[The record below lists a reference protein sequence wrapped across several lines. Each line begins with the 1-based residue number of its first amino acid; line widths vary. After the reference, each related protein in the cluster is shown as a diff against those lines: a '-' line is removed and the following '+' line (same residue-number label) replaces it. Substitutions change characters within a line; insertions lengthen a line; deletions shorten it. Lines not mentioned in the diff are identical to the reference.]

1 LIQTKDFNSEI
12 LINQSLSE
20 KTISIPDRMLN
31 YLKDRQKKVLK
42 KTEENYLSLEEL
54 SSLIRKDPNLPDYLK
69 KRIVLNYALKDL
81 FTPNSETQT
90 NKAFLSPVIF
100 IEANK
105 INCKIYVMAP
115 LELYSEEEVNFK
127 NKCFQQS
134 KDAINL
140 LVSKK
145 IISSKSFNDKNFL
158 CSLIRENRIDEKY
171 FYPYEHSL
179 EEELR
184 SLTKRAFTPYQSLSI
199 DSFIKEVISFGKN
212 NKQLIE
218 ISPDYHICSTNI
230 YLNDEGSIDREPEIY
245 YHFFSQLSSLEKVLK
260 NDFYLL
266 TNSFGMR
273 MISQE
278 IEIYTSKFNQEISKN
293 PELELSRASHLSDI
307 ISSFPSESI
316 LPEKEKKFIRSLRLS
331 AELLKK
337 ISNLLPI
344 YTQERYEILLN
355 SCINRFKNEI
365 IYHSSEKKVLF
376 TVFLKDM
383 ISFAYPTSE
392 TQKFTIE
399 KELRKIVLQEFGCC
413 EVLYE
418 NDEKLLYLVD
428 PGYIHRV
435 LTSLCLNGKDDENL
449 RKQYFIASNIYKQLK
464 SKNRLINFKI
474 CSDELKE
481 IEEKLPSLEKQ
492 IIKINNRKLTIN
504 FLFSLYTFLITLS
517 GVSYLFFLKF
527 TYLLPTRE
535 LLLLP
540 LGIILSKAIHFMF
553 SLITKKRI
561 MDPQSL

>member
-1 LIQTKDFNSEI
+1 LIQTKDFNSET

-20 KTISIPDRMLN
+20 KTLSIPDRMLN
-31 YLKDRQKKVLK
+31 YLKDRQKKFLN
-42 KTEENYLSLEEL
+42 KTEDNYLSLEEL
-54 SSLIRKDPNLPDYLK
+54 SSLIRKDPILPDYLK

-81 FTPNSETQT
+81 FAQNSETQT
-90 NKAFLSPVIF
+90 NKAFLSPVIY

-105 INCKIYVMAP
+105 IFCKIYVMAP
-115 LELYSEEEVNFK
+115 LESNSQEEVNFK
-127 NKCFQQS
+127 NTCFQQS

-145 IISSKSFNDKNFL
+145 IISSKSLNDKNYL
-158 CSLIRENRIDEKY
+158 YSLIRENRIDDKY
-171 FYPYEHSL
+171 FYPYEHCL

-184 SLTKRAFTPYQSLSI
+184 SLSKRAFTPYQYLSI
-199 DSFIKEVISFGKN
+199 DSFIKDVISFGKN
-212 NKQLIE
+212 NKKLIE
-218 ISPDYHICSTNI
+218 ISQEYHICSTDI
-230 YLNDEGSIDREPEIY
+230 YLNDEGTIDREPEIY

-278 IEIYTSKFNQEISKN
+278 IEIYTSKYNQEISKN
-293 PELELSRASHLSDI
+293 PELELSRASHLTDI

-316 LPEKEKKFIRSLRLS
+316 LPEKEKKFIRSLRIS
-331 AELLKK
+331 ADILKK
-337 ISNLLPI
+337 ITNLLPI
-344 YTQERYEILLN
+344 YSQKRYEILLN
-355 SCINRFKNEI
+355 SCINRFKNDI

-376 TVFLKDM
+376 TVFLKDI

-399 KELRKIVLQEFGCC
+399 KELRKIVLQEFGCY
-413 EVLYE
+413 EVLCE

-435 LTSLCLNGKDDENL
+435 IVSLCINGKVDESL
-449 RKQYFIASNIYKQLK
+449 RTQYFIASNIYKQLL
-464 SKNRLINFKI
+464 SKKKPINFKI
-474 CSDELKE
+474 NSLELKE

-492 IIKINNRKLTIN
+492 IIKLNNIRITIN
-504 FLFSLYTFLITLS
+504 FLFSLYTFLILFS
-517 GVSYLFFLKF
+517 SISYLLFLKF
-527 TYLLPTRE
+527 FYLLPARE

-540 LGIILSKAIHFMF
+540 LGIILSKSIHILF
-553 SLITKKRI
+553 SLKPKK
-561 MDPQSL
+561 

>member
-20 KTISIPDRMLN
+20 KTLSIPDRMLN
-31 YLKDRQKKVLK
+31 YLKDRQKKFLN

-81 FTPNSETQT
+81 FTQNSETQT
-90 NKAFLSPVIF
+90 NKAFLSPVIY

-105 INCKIYVMAP
+105 IFCKIYVMAP
-115 LELYSEEEVNFK
+115 LESNSQEEENFK

-145 IISSKSFNDKNFL
+145 IISSKSLNGKNYL
-158 CSLIRENRIDEKY
+158 YSLIRENRIDDKY
-171 FYPYEHSL
+171 FFPYEHCL

-184 SLTKRAFTPYQSLSI
+184 SLSKRAFTPYQYLPI
-199 DSFIKEVISFGKN
+199 DSFIKDVISFGKN
-212 NKQLIE
+212 NKKLIE
-218 ISPDYHICSTNI
+218 ISPDYHICSTDI
-230 YLNDEGSIDREPEIY
+230 YLNDEGTIDREPEIY
-245 YHFFSQLSSLEKVLK
+245 YHFFSQVSSLEKVLK

-278 IEIYTSKFNQEISKN
+278 IEIYTSKYTQEISKN
-293 PELELSRASHLSDI
+293 PEQELSRASHLTDI

-316 LPEKEKKFIRSLRLS
+316 LPEKEKKFIRSLRIS
-331 AELLKK
+331 ADILKK
-337 ISNLLPI
+337 ITNLLPF
-344 YTQERYEILLN
+344 YSQKRYEILLN
-355 SCINRFKNEI
+355 SCINRFKNDI

-376 TVFLKDM
+376 TVFLKDI

-399 KELRKIVLQEFGCC
+399 KELRKIVLQEFGCY
-413 EVLYE
+413 EVLCE

-435 LTSLCLNGKDDENL
+435 IFSLCINGKVDEGL
-449 RKQYFIASNIYKQLK
+449 RTQYFIASNIYKQLL
-464 SKNRLINFKI
+464 SKKKPINFKI
-474 CSDELKE
+474 NSDELKE

-492 IIKINNRKLTIN
+492 ISKLNNRRITIN
-504 FLFSLYTFLITLS
+504 FLFSLYTFLILLS
-517 GVSYLFFLKF
+517 SFSYLLFLKF
-527 TYLLPTRE
+527 FYLLPARE

-540 LGIILSKAIHFMF
+540 LGIILSKSIHILF
-553 SLITKKRI
+553 SLKSKK
-561 MDPQSL
+561 

>member
-20 KTISIPDRMLN
+20 KTLSIPDRMLN
-31 YLKDRQKKVLK
+31 YLKERQIKFLN

-54 SSLIRKDPNLPDYLK
+54 SSLIRKDPNFPDYLK

-81 FTPNSETQT
+81 FTQNSETQI
-90 NKAFLSPVIF
+90 NKAFLSPVIY

-105 INCKIYVMAP
+105 IFCKIYVMAP
-115 LELYSEEEVNFK
+115 LESNSQEEENFK
-127 NKCFQQS
+127 NRCFHQS

-145 IISSKSFNDKNFL
+145 IISSKSLNGKNYL
-158 CSLIRENRIDEKY
+158 YSLIRENRIDDKY
-171 FYPYEHSL
+171 YYPYEHCL

-184 SLTKRAFTPYQSLSI
+184 SLSKRAFTPYQYLSI
-199 DSFIKEVISFGKN
+199 DSFIKDVISFGKN
-212 NKQLIE
+212 NKKLIE
-218 ISPDYHICSTNI
+218 ISPDYHICSTDI
-230 YLNDEGSIDREPEIY
+230 YLNDEGTIDREPEIY

-278 IEIYTSKFNQEISKN
+278 IEIYTSKYNQEISMN
-293 PELELSRASHLSDI
+293 PELELSRASHLTDI

-316 LPEKEKKFIRSLRLS
+316 LPEKEKKFIRSLRIS
-331 AELLKK
+331 ADILKK
-337 ISNLLPI
+337 ITNLLPI
-344 YTQERYEILLN
+344 YSQKRYEILLN
-355 SCINRFKNEI
+355 SCINRFKNDI

-376 TVFLKDM
+376 SVFLKDI

-392 TQKFTIE
+392 TQKFTVE
-399 KELRKIVLQEFGCC
+399 KELRKIVLQEFGCY
-413 EVLYE
+413 EVLCE

-435 LTSLCLNGKDDENL
+435 IFSLCIDGKANESL
-449 RKQYFIASNIYKQLK
+449 RTQYFIASNIYKQLL
-464 SKNRLINFKI
+464 SKKKPINFKI
-474 CSDELKE
+474 NSLELKE

-492 IIKINNRKLTIN
+492 IIKLNNRRITIN
-504 FLFSLYTFLITLS
+504 FLFSLYTFLIILS
-517 GVSYLFFLKF
+517 SFSYLLFLKF
-527 TYLLPTRE
+527 YYLLPARE
-535 LLLLP
+535 LLFLP
-540 LGIILSKAIHFMF
+540 LGIIISKSIHILF
-553 SLITKKRI
+553 SLKSKK
-561 MDPQSL
+561 

>member
-1 LIQTKDFNSEI
+1 MIQTKDFNSEI
-12 LINQSLSE
+12 LVNQSLSE
-20 KTISIPDRMLN
+20 KTISIPDRMVN
-31 YLKDRQKKVLK
+31 YLKDRQKKVLNR
-42 KTEENYLSLEEL
+42 TEENYLSLEEL

-81 FTPNSETQT
+81 FTPNSENKT

-105 INCKIYVMAP
+105 IHCKIYVMAP

-145 IISSKSFNDKNFL
+145 IISSKSLNDKNYMY
-158 CSLIRENRIDEKY
+158 SLIRENRIDEKY
-171 FYPYEHSL
+171 FYPFEHCL

-230 YLNDEGSIDREPEIY
+230 HLNDEGTIDREPEMY

-278 IEIYTSKFNQEISKN
+278 IEIYTSKFNREISKN

-307 ISSFPSESI
+307 ILSFPSESI

-331 AELLKK
+331 ADILKK
-337 ISNLLPI
+337 ITNLLPI
-344 YTQERYEILLN
+344 YTQKRYEILLN

-383 ISFAYPTSE
+383 ISFAYPSSE

-399 KELRKIVLQEFGCC
+399 KELRKIVLQEFGCY

-435 LTSLCLNGKDDENL
+435 ITSLCLHGKDDESL
-449 RKQYFIASNIYKQLK
+449 RNQYFIASNIYKQLQ
-464 SKNRLINFKI
+464 SKKRPINFKI
-474 CSDELKE
+474 NSDELKE

-492 IIKINNRKLTIN
+492 IIKINNRKLTIH
-504 FLFSLYTFLITLS
+504 FLFSLYTFLIILS
-517 GVSYLFFLKF
+517 SISYLLFLKF

-535 LLLLP
+535 LLFLP
-540 LGIILSKAIHFMF
+540 LGIIFSKTIHFLL
-553 SLITKKRI
+553 SLIPKK
-561 MDPQSL
+561 

>member
-1 LIQTKDFNSEI
+1 MIQTKDFNSET

-20 KTISIPDRMLN
+20 KTLSIPDRMLN
-31 YLKDRQKKVLK
+31 YLKDRQKKFLN
-42 KTEENYLSLEEL
+42 KTEDNYLSLEEL
-54 SSLIRKDPNLPDYLK
+54 SSLIRKDPILPDYLK

-81 FTPNSETQT
+81 FAQNSETQT
-90 NKAFLSPVIF
+90 NKAFLSPVIY

-105 INCKIYVMAP
+105 IFCKIYVMAP
-115 LELYSEEEVNFK
+115 LESNSQEEVNFK
-127 NKCFQQS
+127 NTCFQQS

-145 IISSKSFNDKNFL
+145 IISSKSLNDKNYL
-158 CSLIRENRIDEKY
+158 YSLIRENRIDDKY
-171 FYPYEHSL
+171 FYPYEHCL

-184 SLTKRAFTPYQSLSI
+184 SLSKRAFTPYQYLSI
-199 DSFIKEVISFGKN
+199 DSFIKDVISFGKN
-212 NKQLIE
+212 NKKLIE
-218 ISPDYHICSTNI
+218 ISQEYHICSTDI
-230 YLNDEGSIDREPEIY
+230 YLNDEGTIDREPEIY

-278 IEIYTSKFNQEISKN
+278 IEIYTSKYNQEISKN
-293 PELELSRASHLSDI
+293 PELELSRASHLTDI

-316 LPEKEKKFIRSLRLS
+316 LPEKEKKFIRSLRIS
-331 AELLKK
+331 ADILKK
-337 ISNLLPI
+337 ITYLLPI
-344 YTQERYEILLN
+344 YSQKRYEILLN
-355 SCINRFKNEI
+355 SCINRFKNDI

-376 TVFLKDM
+376 TVFLKDI

-399 KELRKIVLQEFGCC
+399 KELRKIVLQEFGCY
-413 EVLYE
+413 EVLCE

-435 LTSLCLNGKDDENL
+435 IVSLCINGKVDESL
-449 RKQYFIASNIYKQLK
+449 RTQYFIASNIYKQLL
-464 SKNRLINFKI
+464 SKKKPINFKI
-474 CSDELKE
+474 NSLELKE

-492 IIKINNRKLTIN
+492 IIKLNNIRITIN
-504 FLFSLYTFLITLS
+504 FLFSLYTFLILFS
-517 GVSYLFFLKF
+517 SISYLLFLKF
-527 TYLLPTRE
+527 FYLLPARE

-540 LGIILSKAIHFMF
+540 LGIILSKSIHILF
-553 SLITKKRI
+553 SLKPKK
-561 MDPQSL
+561 

>member
-1 LIQTKDFNSEI
+1 MIQTKDFNSET

-20 KTISIPDRMLN
+20 KTLSIPDRMLN
-31 YLKDRQKKVLK
+31 YLKDRQKKFLN

-54 SSLIRKDPNLPDYLK
+54 SSLIRKDPILPDYLK

-81 FTPNSETQT
+81 FAQNSETQT
-90 NKAFLSPVIF
+90 NKAFLSPVIY

-105 INCKIYVMAP
+105 IFCKIYVMAP
-115 LELYSEEEVNFK
+115 LESNSQEEVNFK
-127 NKCFQQS
+127 NTCFQQS

-145 IISSKSFNDKNFL
+145 IISSKSLNDKNYL
-158 CSLIRENRIDEKY
+158 YSLIRENRIDDKY
-171 FYPYEHSL
+171 FYPYEHCL

-184 SLTKRAFTPYQSLSI
+184 SLSKRAFTPYQYLSI
-199 DSFIKEVISFGKN
+199 DSFIKDVISFGKN
-212 NKQLIE
+212 NKKLIE
-218 ISPDYHICSTNI
+218 ISQEYHICSTDI
-230 YLNDEGSIDREPEIY
+230 YLNDEGTIDREPEIY

-278 IEIYTSKFNQEISKN
+278 IEIYTSKYNQEISKN
-293 PELELSRASHLSDI
+293 PELELSRASHLTDI

-316 LPEKEKKFIRSLRLS
+316 LPEKEKKFIRSLRIS
-331 AELLKK
+331 ADILKK
-337 ISNLLPI
+337 ITNLLPI
-344 YTQERYEILLN
+344 YSQKRYEILLN
-355 SCINRFKNEI
+355 SCINRFKNDI
-365 IYHSSEKKVLF
+365 VYHSSEKKVLF
-376 TVFLKDM
+376 TVFLKDI

-399 KELRKIVLQEFGCC
+399 KELRKIVLQEFGCY
-413 EVLYE
+413 EVLCE

-435 LTSLCLNGKDDENL
+435 IVSLCINGKVDESL
-449 RKQYFIASNIYKQLK
+449 RTQYFIASNIYKQLL
-464 SKNRLINFKI
+464 SKKKPINFKI
-474 CSDELKE
+474 NSLELKE

-492 IIKINNRKLTIN
+492 IIKLNNIRITIN
-504 FLFSLYTFLITLS
+504 FLFSLYTFLILFS
-517 GVSYLFFLKF
+517 SISYLLFLKF
-527 TYLLPTRE
+527 FYLLPARE

-540 LGIILSKAIHFMF
+540 L
-553 SLITKKRI
+553 
-561 MDPQSL
+561 

>member
-1 LIQTKDFNSEI
+1 LIQTKDFNSET

-20 KTISIPDRMLN
+20 KTLSIPDRMLN
-31 YLKDRQKKVLK
+31 YLKDRQKKFLN
-42 KTEENYLSLEEL
+42 KTEDNYLSLEEL
-54 SSLIRKDPNLPDYLK
+54 SSLIRKDPILPDYLK

-81 FTPNSETQT
+81 FAQNSETQT
-90 NKAFLSPVIF
+90 NKAFLSPVIY

-105 INCKIYVMAP
+105 IFCKIYVMAP
-115 LELYSEEEVNFK
+115 LESNSQEEVNFK
-127 NKCFQQS
+127 NTCFQQS

-145 IISSKSFNDKNFL
+145 IISSKSLNDKNYL
-158 CSLIRENRIDEKY
+158 YSLIRENRIDDKY
-171 FYPYEHSL
+171 FYPYEHCL

-184 SLTKRAFTPYQSLSI
+184 SLSKRAFTPYQYLSI
-199 DSFIKEVISFGKN
+199 DSFIKDVISFGKN
-212 NKQLIE
+212 NKKLIE
-218 ISPDYHICSTNI
+218 ISQEYHICSTDI
-230 YLNDEGSIDREPEIY
+230 YLNDEGTIDREPEIY

-278 IEIYTSKFNQEISKN
+278 IEIYTSKYNQEISKN
-293 PELELSRASHLSDI
+293 PELELSRASHLTDI

-316 LPEKEKKFIRSLRLS
+316 LPEKEKKFIRSLRIS
-331 AELLKK
+331 ADILKK
-337 ISNLLPI
+337 ITYLLPI
-344 YTQERYEILLN
+344 YSQKRYEILLN
-355 SCINRFKNEI
+355 SCINRFKNDI

-376 TVFLKDM
+376 TVFLKDI

-399 KELRKIVLQEFGCC
+399 KELRKIVLQEFGCY
-413 EVLYE
+413 EVLCE

-435 LTSLCLNGKDDENL
+435 IVSLCINGKVDESL
-449 RKQYFIASNIYKQLK
+449 RTQYFIASNIYKQLL
-464 SKNRLINFKI
+464 SKKKPINFKI
-474 CSDELKE
+474 NSLELKE

-492 IIKINNRKLTIN
+492 IIKLNNIRITIN
-504 FLFSLYTFLITLS
+504 FLFSLYTFLILFS
-517 GVSYLFFLKF
+517 SISYLLFLKF
-527 TYLLPTRE
+527 FYLLPARE

-540 LGIILSKAIHFMF
+540 LGIILSKSIHILF
-553 SLITKKRI
+553 SLKPKK
-561 MDPQSL
+561 